1 MYIELLYIMNN
12 LNLQMNHPLIAH
24 PDKNGSNVQYVS
36 ISSQDRNLKKNP
48 DSNDF
53 VIHLPQEYKNVES
66 VKLAS
71 SYFPIVDDQFSEE
84 QNNVDLCFRFK
95 KAFNPLDVSGCTFD
109 DANIFAYVSESIL
122 NNSYFR
128 IKISNGRYSASE
140 LANEI
145 QNRMNKEIT
154 DRMARRI
161 FGTSRIQWWGDYKFE
176 IGYFPGATVQSDLSP
191 YITSDYDN
199 VYFNSAIYNTIEDAI
214 DAFNTTHGTNIQKVQ
229 AGSQNSVTLP
239 MTGDQLN
246 SYAVTSTALE
256 PPMLMT
262 WRSDLNSVLSK
273 YLEGDPFMGP
283 LFIQGS
289 SEGFL
294 MREDARAH
302 FRTTDGYN
310 HFKIFIDNVSTKFHI
325 GNLADD
331 FEIITDK
338 DNYYSVEV
346 VNIINTL
353 PSPEDSN
360 TYQANLDTS
369 LFMPRKKG
377 DCAQVDYYV
386 DDLKWGLPV
395 YLGLT
400 GQEVPVEYKWDTGEF
415 RSVPG
420 YNLPTYYYYNITSS
434 NYHPFKR
441 KLGGYSQASI
451 FIVIPTYQLDVKG
464 EPYFFMDLDTLNC
477 LDEITPYRD
486 NVFSNVNNISTGIP
500 NSAFAKLPLSILDDV
515 AYGGSQP
522 MEKTYTPALNRLS
535 KIAIRLRFHNGR
547 PVKFGV
553 QPFSFVLQIKTS
565 KLNINK

>member
-1 MYIELLYIMNN
+1 MNN
-12 LNLQMNHPLIAH
+12 LNVHMNHPLIAH
-24 PDKNGSNVQYVS
+24 PDKTGNNVQYVS

-48 DSNDF
+48 NSNDF
-53 VIHLPQEYKNVES
+53 VITLPQEYRNVES

-109 DANIFAYVSESIL
+109 DARIFAYVSESIL

-140 LANEI
+140 LATEI
-145 QNRMNKEIT
+145 QNRMNEEIT

-161 FGTSRIQWWGDYKFE
+161 YGTSRIKWWGDYKFE

-191 YITSDYDN
+191 YITSDYNN
-199 VYFNSAIYNTIEDAI
+199 VYFNSAIFASIEDAI
-214 DAFNTTHGTNIQKVQ
+214 DAFNAAHGTSIVHIQEGTQMAV
-229 AGSQNSVTLP
+229 VLP
-239 MTGDQLN
+239 FTGDELN
-246 SYAVTSTALE
+246 TFANTSTALD
-256 PPMLMT
+256 PPMLLT
-262 WRSDLNSVLSK
+262 WKQDINNVLDK
-273 YLEGDPFMGP
+273 YLEGDAFQNG

-289 SEGFL
+289 QEGYL
-294 MREDARAH
+294 ESSLARKH
-302 FRTTDGYN
+302 FRTTAGYD
-310 HFKIFIDNVSTKFHI
+310 HFKLIIDSVSTKFHI
-325 GNLADD
+325 GNLADE

-338 DNYYSVEV
+338 DNYYSLEV
-346 VNIINTL
+346 ANIVNSL

-360 TYQANLDTS
+360 TYQANQDTS

-377 DCAQVDYYV
+377 ECAAIDYYA

-420 YNLPTYYYYNITSS
+420 YNLPTYYYYNKSSS
-434 NYHPFKR
+434 NYQPFKR
-441 KLGGYSQASI
+441 KAGGYSEASI
-451 FIVIPTYQLDVKG
+451 FIVVPIFQLDVKG

-477 LDEITPYRD
+477 LDEIAPYKD
-486 NVFSNVNNISTGIP
+486 NVFSNVNNISTGNP

-522 MEKTYTPALNRLS
+522 MEKTYTPALSRLS
-535 KIAIRLRFHNGR
+535 KVTIRLRFHNGR

-565 KLNINK
+565 KLTIQK